1 MFLRRWEGDLLRW
14 RWGKKKFFNVLN
26 AENHV
31 LAEPEGVEQ
40 VREPHQ

>member
-1 MFLRRWEGDLLRW
+1 MEG
-14 RWGKKKFFNVLN
+14 GGGEKFFNVLN

-40 VREPHQ
+40 VREPDQ